1 MARIVEEYPRNGLTP
16 SPKPALIKANKP
28 MNPRALFARLSEKPS
43 AVVSHAG
50 ICEGDVEQ
58 SAFLPQSPKKMI
70 YPSESRILITQDR
83 ERLVILDVDSR
94 CRLVRILI
102 SFPLIFLG
110 LFMLYVVFSGAGMA
124 EAVGVW
130 QLVSKILFLGVIGL
144 IFGLIP
150 LAVGLRLWLI
160 REEIVIYSFGGLDK
174 CFLLGSLRF
183 GRVSIQ
189 PVTSADFRINTWRG
203 TKTGTNHEVIL
214 RSNTAGSE
222 IRLLSFKAKSDAEQW
237 LERVSFHLVPDSTLK
252 HEATSREWQPAIT
265 SLVESE
271 LDLAGA
277 TTHRC

>member
-1 MARIVEEYPRNGLTP
+1 
-16 SPKPALIKANKP
+16 
-28 MNPRALFARLSEKPS
+28 
-43 AVVSHAG
+43 
-50 ICEGDVEQ
+50 
-58 SAFLPQSPKKMI
+58 MI

-277 TTHRC
+277 TTHRSAEMDGNSPSR